1 MSADNLSIKDT
12 LKVTRLL
19 SNAERIV
26 ANSLRILIINIIG
39 LGFAAA
45 GIAAQSLVPDD
56 VLLFRQRSINDSL
69 PQGIRL
75 GGLLVSPGVEVTE
88 TYDDNIFRTSTG
100 EKSDFITSVKPAI
113 GIQTNW
119 DRHVLFFG
127 AEGEFGFYKNHSS
140 ENFED
145 YGVMLSGQYD
155 ITDDTYVILALS
167 QAKRHIGRGSL
178 LDPNGSVPTD
188 YEVTRQQF
196 RLVRELGML
205 QFELDGQN
213 EDVRLSDVTASG
225 VPNSSL
231 AERDNQGIGGELKF
245 EYMPGNALFASYT
258 YANTDYALSGGANR
272 NAQGYDVKSGVEIDL
287 NRGIKA
293 SLFGTYI
300 NRRYVTESPDTS
312 RIYPGATLSYDIT
325 KLTTLTGLLETDFNE
340 TTVSGVAGVLRTQRR
355 LGLAQQFTALLRAE
369 IYAGLNDYDYVGGT
383 GSINRE
389 TDVRFAGFSTQ
400 YKATE
405 HLGLK
410 AAYDRQKRSSP
421 TASDAYTDNRVSL
434 SLVYMY

>member
-1 MSADNLSIKDT
+1 M
-12 LKVTRLL
+12 
-19 SNAERIV
+19 V

-39 LGFAAA
+39 LGFTAA

-56 VLLFRQRSINDSL
+56 VLLFRKRAISDTL

-75 GGLLVSPGVEVTE
+75 GGLMVSPGIEVSS
-88 TYDDNIFRTSTG
+88 TYDDNIFRTTTG
-100 EKSDFITSVKPAI
+100 EKSDLITSVKPAI
-113 GIQTNW
+113 GIQSNW
-119 DRHVLFFG
+119 DRHALFFG
-127 AEGEFGFYKNHSS
+127 AEGEFGFYKNYTS

-167 QAKRHIGRGSL
+167 QANRHIGRGSL
-178 LDPNGSVPTD
+178 LDPNASTPTE

-196 RLVRELGML
+196 RFVRELGVL
-205 QFELDGQN
+205 QVELDGQN

-231 AERDNQGIGGELKF
+231 AERDNQKIGGQIKF
-245 EYMPGNALFASYT
+245 EYMPGNSLFARYT
-258 YANTDYALSGGANR
+258 YANTDYALSGGASR
-272 NAQGYDVKSGVEIDL
+272 NAQGYDIKSGMEIDL

-300 NRRYVTESPDTS
+300 NRQYETESPDTS

-355 LGLAQQFTALLRAE
+355 LGLAQQFTELLRAE
-369 IYAGLNDYDYVGGT
+369 IYTGLNDYNYVGGT

-389 TDVRFAGFSTQ
+389 TDLKFAGVTTQ

-405 HLGLK
+405 HLGIK
-410 AAYDRQKRSSP
+410 ATYDWQERSSP
-421 TASDAYTDNRVSL
+421 IASDEYRDNRASL
-434 SLVYMY
+434 SLIYMY